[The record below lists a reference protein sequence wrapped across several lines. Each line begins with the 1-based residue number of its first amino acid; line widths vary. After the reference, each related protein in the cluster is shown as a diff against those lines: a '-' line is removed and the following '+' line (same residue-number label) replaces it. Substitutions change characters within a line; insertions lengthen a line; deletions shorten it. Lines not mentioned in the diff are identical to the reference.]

1 MKQKKFWIFRKPGCQ
16 GSNAFKNDT
25 REKKRSILL
34 GILMIKKGNEN
45 KMKTKSKWKNKWKK
59 KCKWNEQPKPKGEQN
74 EKKMKNTMKIKW
86 KERHFRK
93 LAFSLVNF
101 HFIFILFSLFF
112 HFSSKIRKN

>member
-59 KCKWNEQPKPKGEQN
+59 NVNEMNNQN
-74 EKKMKNTMKIKW
+74 QKENKMKKKW
-86 KERHFRK
+86 KTQWK
-93 LAFSLVNF
+93 
-101 HFIFILFSLFF
+101 
-112 HFSSKIRKN
+112 